1 MLQAVGEAKEPRTV
15 PYIARN
21 LGLSRQA
28 VQRVVNGLLTQGF
41 LALGENRHHATAKLL
56 RLTDRGRE
64 CYRECRPIY
73 DGWLSSIAMHLKP
86 EDIIAG
92 IAILEKVAGAAL
104 KTLESAIDD
113 DTAP

>member
-1 MLQAVGEAKEPRTV
+1 
-15 PYIARN
+15 
-21 LGLSRQA
+21 
-28 VQRVVNGLLTQGF
+28 
-41 LALGENRHHATAKLL
+41 
-56 RLTDRGRE
+56 
-64 CYRECRPIY
+64 
-73 DGWLSSIAMHLKP
+73 MHLKP